1 MFARLKFRHRIGL
14 LVLLTA
20 LGSIAVTA
28 VTLVLLRQS
37 EHQLS
42 GIETRY
48 VPLIELDRDAD
59 AMFAQLNRA
68 FEDAAAAADET
79 RMADADR
86 LHTQLSQRIALDHQ
100 IIEDNGGDARALRA
114 DLQTYY
120 DAARAVTAQ
129 LMEGVPM
136 DQLVERIDAMRHAR
150 EQLGAELAHAT
161 SPDRQRM
168 AAAFATARR
177 SQRRALRVDI
187 AVAAGLLAVMVLVSW
202 RLIRRTVSALHEV
215 SRGVERIAS
224 GELVEEIDVTTSD
237 EIGDLAREA
246 NRTAARLREYRDHT
260 ESLLAETKR
269 QAEQLERAS
278 NYKSAFLANMSHE
291 LRTPLNSVMILSNL
305 LRENAEG
312 RLSAKQVEFATL
324 INKCGA
330 ELLGLINEVLDLAK
344 IEAGRETMA
353 YAPLELAKLEDYLRR
368 MFAPIAG
375 NKGLEL
381 HVEVGPGRPE
391 RIITDENRVMQIVKN
406 LLSNA
411 MKFTEHGAVT
421 VRIADAD
428 PGVTIAVTDTGIGIA
443 ADKLAWVFEAFAQA
457 DSGTSRKYGG
467 TGLGLAIARHLAQR
481 LGGDL
486 TVASELGHGSTFTLR
501 LPLVAPDAEAAA
513 EAAPPPEPAPAAAPL
528 PPPVEV
534 SLAGKTVLLVD
545 DDMRNLYS
553 LASVLRASEITVV
566 TAADGA
572 EALEALEREGKVDAV
587 LMDVMMP
594 VMDGHEAMRRIRAQ
608 DRFRALPVIALTARA
623 ADGER
628 ERCLESGATDYLPK
642 PIDVPLL
649 LDVLRRS
656 LTPAAEA

>member
-1 MFARLKFRHRIGL
+1 MLARLKFRHRIGL

-37 EHQLS
+37 ERQLS

-48 VPLIELDRDAD
+48 VPLIELDRDLD

-79 RMADADR
+79 RLADADR
-86 LHTQLSQRIALDHQ
+86 LHTDLSQRIALDHR

-114 DLQTYY
+114 DLHTYY
-120 DAARAVTAQ
+120 DAARAVSVQ
-129 LMEGVPM
+129 LMEGVPI
-136 DQLVERIDAMRHAR
+136 DQIGDRIDAMRHAR

-168 AAAFATARR
+168 AEAFATARR

-202 RLIRRTVSALHEV
+202 RLIRRTVSSLQEV

-224 GELVEEIDVTTSD
+224 GEFGEEIDITTSD

-305 LRENAEG
+305 LRENTEG

-381 HVEVGPGRPE
+381 RVESGPGRPD

-411 MKFTEHGAVT
+411 LKFTEHGAVT
-421 VRIADAD
+421 VRIADAA
-428 PGVTIAVTDTGIGIA
+428 PGVTISVTDTGIGIA

-486 TVASELGHGSTFTLR
+486 TVASELGRGSTFTLD
-501 LPLVAPDAEAAA
+501 LPLVAPDAEIAA
-513 EAAPPPEPAPAAAPL
+513 ELAPAPEPPPAAPPAPPI
-528 PPPVEV
+528 EV

-553 LASVLRASEITVV
+553 LASVLRAREITVV

-572 EALEALEREGKVDAV
+572 EALDALDREAGIDAV

-594 VMDGHEAMRRIRAQ
+594 VMDGHEATRRIRAQ

-623 ADGER
+623 TEGER

-649 LDVLRRS
+649 LDALRRS